1 MPLVPKS
8 PIPPLPKPVFEAA
21 FGLASKSPW
30 LADHDQG
37 LVELIHL
44 CPTSGCVDLVSS
56 LLGRFRYFFVD
67 AALRET
73 KAAVR
78 FCAEYWQLDAKCCY
92 FVTISD
98 PGRANSGQTILNW
111 MKNELGGDPN
121 WTKNNFV
128 TIGRAAHAV
137 PSGGTIVLV
146 DDFIG
151 SATSL
156 SSKVAFLRKV
166 LANRAVTDVRIL
178 TIALA
183 VMESAASVVNS
194 LVDDSYIVERLRR
207 GISDYWTGASLTQAT
222 SDMAALEA
230 LLAPKIKGIKLP
242 QFGYKRS
249 ESLYAI
255 QDTSVPNNV
264 FPIFWWP
271 LLATLNARK
280 TLLNRAL

>member
-1 MPLVPKS
+1 MRAFRAVRVLRRRNSLGKIPPNGPYILELTSGIRHRATRYVSEHMPLVPKS

-121 WTKNNFV
+121 
-128 TIGRAAHAV
+128 
-137 PSGGTIVLV
+137 
-146 DDFIG
+146 
-151 SATSL
+151 
-156 SSKVAFLRKV
+156 
-166 LANRAVTDVRIL
+166 
-178 TIALA
+178 
-183 VMESAASVVNS
+183 
-194 LVDDSYIVERLRR
+194 
-207 GISDYWTGASLTQAT
+207 
-222 SDMAALEA
+222 
-230 LLAPKIKGIKLP
+230 
-242 QFGYKRS
+242 
-249 ESLYAI
+249 
-255 QDTSVPNNV
+255 
-264 FPIFWWP
+264 
-271 LLATLNARK
+271 
-280 TLLNRAL
+280 